1 MPANLPPEYFE
12 AEQKFK
18 QAKSPSEKIASL
30 RELIATVPKHKGTDK
45 LRADLRR
52 RLSKLKE
59 ESVRKKKTGK
69 GDLYTVDKEG
79 ALQIALVGLP
89 NSGKSS
95 LLKSL
100 TNARPVIASYPLS
113 TVIPLSGM
121 MPFED
126 IQFQLVDLPPIGNES
141 TDGWVSGI
149 LRNADF
155 FLLVID
161 LSDEPDIQ
169 AEILMNQL
177 TRWNIGMA
185 RKREVIESREDSAA
199 GEKSSRKKVIIV
211 ANKMDVPG
219 AEEGFRKLWE
229 MYEDAYPVI
238 AVSLEKKNVLE
249 ALKRTIFEV
258 SGIIRVYTKEPGKDP
273 DLGEPFTVPS
283 GTTVLELSEM
293 IHKDFVRNLKYA
305 CIWGSSRF
313 PGQRVQK
320 DHVLQDKDVVE
331 FHL

>member
-1 MPANLPPEYFE
+1 
-12 AEQKFK
+12 
-18 QAKSPSEKIASL
+18 
-30 RELIATVPKHKGTDK
+30 
-45 LRADLRR
+45 
-52 RLSKLKE
+52 
-59 ESVRKKKTGK
+59 
-69 GDLYTVDKEG
+69 
-79 ALQIALVGLP
+79 
-89 NSGKSS
+89 
-95 LLKSL
+95 
-100 TNARPVIASYPLS
+100 
-113 TVIPLSGM
+113 
-121 MPFED
+121 
-126 IQFQLVDLPPIGNES
+126 
-141 TDGWVSGI
+141 
-149 LRNADF
+149 
-155 FLLVID
+155 
-161 LSDEPDIQ
+161 
-169 AEILMNQL
+169 MNQL